1 MINNQD
7 LERRLEDIESKI
19 SRNTYEYCRCAVEGG
34 LLLKRNRKTGEIVEI
49 DPDTDIPIDSYVIIF
64 PEIEVYSLYT
74 DKHGYDELNPFM
86 KWLLLN
92 MFSAKDEATL
102 MKAINKYWKQRMK
115 EDAERRAD
123 IEIRLASKKQ
133 IADKVNESISIKSNV
148 VIPIDKPAPKE
159 PKHDACWEHDYRPN
173 W

>member
-1 MINNQD
+1 MINNK
-7 LERRLEDIESKI
+7 DIEDRI
-19 SRNTYEYCRCAVEGG
+19 SVLEAGITSNTFEFCRCAVEGG
-34 LLLKRNRKTGEIVEI
+34 LLLKRNKKTGEIIEI
-49 DPDTDIPIDSYVIIF
+49 DPDTDIPINSYIIIF
-64 PEIEVYSLYT
+64 PEIEVYGLYKEI
-74 DKHGYDELNPFM
+74 DKYDALNPFD
-86 KWLLLN
+86 KWFLLKAFN
-92 MFSAKDEATL
+92 AKDEVSL

-133 IADKVNESISIKSNV
+133 IADKVNESIPIKSNV

-159 PKHDACWEHDYRPN
+159 IKHTPEWEHDYRPN